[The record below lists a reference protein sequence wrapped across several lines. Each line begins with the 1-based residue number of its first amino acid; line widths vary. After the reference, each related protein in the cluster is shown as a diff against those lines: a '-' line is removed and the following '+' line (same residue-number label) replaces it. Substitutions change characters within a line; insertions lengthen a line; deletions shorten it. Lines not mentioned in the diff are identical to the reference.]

1 MSVSVS
7 TTSDNTVSVSVGGS
21 TSVSFIKKN
30 FSVSASLSAASST
43 ILTEKSIGSI
53 QVVV

>member
-7 TTSDNTVSVSVGGS
+7 TTSGNKVSVSVSGG
-21 TSVSFIKKN
+21 TAVSFTKKN
-30 FSVSASLSAASST
+30 FSVSASLSSASST
-43 ILTEKSIGSI
+43 ILTQESIKPI